1 MHRKLTQNLI
11 SLKAKDFNKLGDC
24 VSVSVVNSQ
33 LIIMPYQVGD
43 ENKEGTVIRS
53 LDARR
58 RVCIPPEF
66 IRLLGIDVYVD
77 IVIEHDTT
85 IYITPLDPNKVSL
98 RRKNARL

>member
-11 SLKAKDFNKLGDC
+11 SLSAKDFNKLGDC
-24 VSVSVVNSQ
+24 VSMSVVNSQ

-43 ENKEGTVIRS
+43 ENREGTVIRT

-58 RVCIPPEF
+58 RVLIPSEF
-66 IRLLGIDVYVD
+66 VRLLGIDAYVD

-85 IYITPLDPNKVSL
+85 IYITPLNHNKIDL
-98 RRKNARL
+98 RRKNTRL